1 MLTRKQR
8 REREKA
14 KAYAWVAYMFTHESE
29 EIKRLLKY
37 GTPSDRLIRLAAR
50 SRKMVVAS
58 GEKKKVFFPVSLNKS
73 AGQKMIF
80 KVAQDIDTYIKTIP
94 VQAYELVQHV
104 KENVTHRRKDTQA
117 NLHIVAEAIAHRA
130 ASEFKHEVLFAFDSI
145 NTWIKAV
152 YQRELGYLTLRKCL
166 ELLESAGILKIREWG
181 VRGNRAKCTKI
192 EIVPVTSKL
201 TALISKVDIWVDSA
215 IHGMMAVYA
224 RESTT
229 RQDVLEGRFHHYAAE
244 LLAKELSDGPA
255 WPELV
260 TGHFPAKRDKLVQ
273 AEEVSASMTF
283 EEMLYEI
290 QNDLRVGELVH
301 SVQANGFSRASSNA
315 AIR

>member
-1 MLTRKQR
+1 
-8 REREKA
+8 
-14 KAYAWVAYMFTHESE
+14 
-29 EIKRLLKY
+29 
-37 GTPSDRLIRLAAR
+37 
-50 SRKMVVAS
+50 MVVAS

-73 AGQKMIF
+73 TGQKMIF
-80 KVAQDIDTYIKTIP
+80 KAAQDIDTYIKTIP
-94 VQAYELVQHV
+94 VQAYELVHYV

-152 YQRELGYLTLRKCL
+152 YQRELGYLTIRKCL
-166 ELLESAGILKIREWG
+166 ELLESAGIVKVREWG

-192 EIVPVTSKL
+192 EIVPITSKL
-201 TALISKVDIWVDSA
+201 TAAISQVDAWLDSA
-215 IHGMMAVYA
+215 VHAMMAVYT

-255 WPELV
+255 WSELP

-273 AEEVSASMTF
+273 AEKVSAPMTL
-283 EEMLYEI
+283 EEMLYAI
-290 QNDLRVGELVH
+290 QDDLRVGELVH
-301 SVQANGFSRASSNA
+301 SVQANGLSCSTGNA
-315 AIR
+315 AIQRSD